1 MGYQAVAAPGNV
13 SAVRLDWQR
22 MHFRAL
28 LHISRGKRN
37 FYNKAIVFN
46 IYGQNGTGGCKIS

>member
-1 MGYQAVAAPGNV
+1 
-13 SAVRLDWQR
+13 LDWQR